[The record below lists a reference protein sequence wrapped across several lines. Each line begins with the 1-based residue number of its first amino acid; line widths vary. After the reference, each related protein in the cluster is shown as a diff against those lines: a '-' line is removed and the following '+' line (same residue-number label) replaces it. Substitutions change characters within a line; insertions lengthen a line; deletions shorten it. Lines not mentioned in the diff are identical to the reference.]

1 MYKVGNHEKY
11 KKKWNFLKK
20 VSVSEKKSAPIPILK
35 LDLGFGRTLFCIAI
49 IEIAHRRPYIQWLI
63 HETLPL
69 FCRQKCVQ
77 HSLQMQCTQWGLT
90 LCRKVAVFVHR
101 WFDKKKYI
109 FRFSNFYSSFR
120 SYWIPKRPQKCFQL
134 YMQWMHHAYNSWL
147 TFKTLLGRLVKLGLT
162 IKFSILS

>member
-1 MYKVGNHEKY
+1 MGIFSIVKGPAKPNLRPNIKYFKIIFEDRFFPAYKNLYKVGIHEKY
-11 KKKWNFLKK
+11 LKK
-20 VSVSEKKSAPIPILK
+20 SFGFGKKKSAPIPIPK

-90 LCRKVAVFVHR
+90 LCRKIAVFVHR
-101 WFDKKKYI
+101 
-109 FRFSNFYSSFR
+109 
-120 SYWIPKRPQKCFQL
+120 
-134 YMQWMHHAYNSWL
+134 
-147 TFKTLLGRLVKLGLT
+147 
-162 IKFSILS
+162 